1 MTDSDLIELITQEAK
16 EHKRQER
23 DHRRIAR
30 TLMEQAEVLRTEF
43 NINTTMIGKTKG
55 GTASVRNK
63 NK

>member
-1 MTDSDLIELITQEAK
+1 MTDSDLIEILTQEAK
-16 EHKRQER
+16 QHKRQER
-23 DHRRIAR
+23 YHRRRAR

>member
-23 DHRRIAR
+23 YYRRRAR

>member
-16 EHKRQER
+16 EHKRQVR
-23 DHRRIAR
+23 YDRRRAR